1 MSLSIKTSGPVVRI
15 DLARPDEGNAMTLD
29 MMREL
34 AKSVREY
41 GANPDTRVI
50 AIAPRGEQFCRGR
63 DVGKSPPGGAK
74 PSAYHLRTVVM
85 AAVLGVYDALAACP
99 VPTVACV
106 QGDALGF
113 GAAMAAAA
121 DITLVSDHALLGFVE
136 IEHNIPPALAMA
148 SVIGKMPSKML
159 TWLTY
164 SAEKI
169 RAEQA
174 VSFGLASKVLPRERF
189 EKESNAFLDTLAG
202 RPRLVLETI
211 KRYQTKATGLSPDMA
226 SEYAGTL
233 LALVSTAE

>member
-1 MSLSIKTSGPVVRI
+1 MSLLIKTSNGVVRI

-34 AKSVREY
+34 ATTVREH
-41 GANPDTRVI
+41 GGNPDTRVI

-121 DITLVSDHALLGFVE
+121 DITLVSDHALLGFIE

-189 EKESNAFLDTLAG
+189 EKESNAFLDTLAE